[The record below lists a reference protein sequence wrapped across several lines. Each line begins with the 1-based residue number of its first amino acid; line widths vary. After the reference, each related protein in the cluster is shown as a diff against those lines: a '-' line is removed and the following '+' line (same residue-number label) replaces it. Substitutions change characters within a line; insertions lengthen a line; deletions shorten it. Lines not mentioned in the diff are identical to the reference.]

1 MIILHG
7 DNQVASRQQLTNAKQ
22 EATKA
27 GKQLVELGSEITLEQ
42 VVSAVQSNSL
52 FGSSNL
58 VVIENLFS
66 GRPSN
71 DRKAVVEYLLSKPG
85 DVVVWEGKD
94 VAAKIKD
101 FDPQLVRRFDLPK
114 YVWKFL
120 DDLTVNSL
128 QLALTTA
135 AAEQMLALLA
145 GHVRKLIMV
154 NQGGLNLPAWQLG
167 KLKAQLARFDLD
179 KLVDMQ
185 QQLLEIDYAQKTSS
199 APYDLAA
206 ALEIFVV
213 RLN

>member
-7 DNQVASRQQLTNAKQ
+7 DNQVASRRQLTTAKQ

-27 GKQLVELGSEITLEQ
+27 GKQLVELGSEMTVEQ
-42 VVSAVQSNSL
+42 VASAAQSNSL

-71 DRKAVVEYLLSKPG
+71 DRKAVVEFLLSKPD
-85 DVVVWEGKD
+85 DVVIWEGKD
-94 VAAKIKD
+94 VSAKIKD

-128 QLALTTA
+128 QLALTSA
-135 AAEQMLALLA
+135 VPEQILALLA
-145 GHVRKLIMV
+145 GHIRKLILV
-154 NQGGLNLPAWQLG
+154 KEGVANLPTWQLG
-167 KLKAQLARFDLD
+167 KLKAQLARFNLD
-179 KLVDMQ
+179 QLVDMDK
-185 QQLLEIDYAQKTSS
+185 QLLDIDYAQKTSA
-199 APYDLAA
+199 APYDLAT

-213 RLN
+213 RLK